1 MTNEEIRKTLRE
13 LAEPEFQRFT
23 SSLMPGVDH
32 VLGVRLPKLRKIA
45 GKVCRCRGTGYLL
58 NAWDGTYEEV
68 MLQGMVIG
76 CLKEPFETVL
86 PFIRAFLPKIDNWSV
101 CDSFCCSLK
110 IARREP
116 EAVWEFVTECLRSER
131 PYTVRFAVV
140 MLLNYYV
147 DEAHLPQVLC
157 ALDGIK
163 SDFYYVRMAVAWA
176 VSVCFVKFPG
186 PVMEYLRRG
195 DNGLDDVTYQKALQ
209 KIMESCSVDAGTK
222 QEIRAMKIMRKKGEA
237 L

>member
-1 MTNEEIRKTLRE
+1 M
-13 LAEPEFQRFT
+13 
-23 SSLMPGVDH
+23 
-32 VLGVRLPKLRKIA
+32 RLPKLRKIA

-58 NAWDGTYEEV
+58 NAWDGTYEEI

-186 PVMEYLRRG
+186 PVMEYAVEYRHELAFGIFQRIVDVARFRMFMSGTGDIFHRLRTIFR
-195 DNGLDDVTYQKALQ
+195 QW
-209 KIMESCSVDAGTK
+209 E
-222 QEIRAMKIMRKKGEA
+222 
-237 L
+237 